1 MRMTHL
7 LAFAAPLALLLP
19 LSAQAAWPKDTVLK
33 EQFMAQCVPAA
44 AQTIGEKAA
53 KVHCG
58 CGATKIGE
66 NFTQAEIK
74 ELMSKEGAKNP
85 ELQQK
90 ALNAIAECKASPQ
103 PKK

>member
-19 LSAQAAWPKDTVLK
+19 LSAQAAWPKDLK
-33 EQFMAQCVPAA
+33 AQYTAQCVPAA
-44 AQTIGEKAA
+44 AKTIGEEAA
-53 KVHCG
+53 KAHCA
-58 CGATKIGE
+58 CGADKIE
-66 NFTQAEIK
+66 KNFTTAQIK
-74 ELMSKEGAKNP
+74 ELMGPAGAKNP
-85 ELQQK
+85 QLQQD

>member
-19 LSAQAAWPKDTVLK
+19 LSAQAAWPKDLK
-33 EQFMAQCVPAA
+33 AQYTAQCVPAA
-44 AQTIGEKAA
+44 AKTIGEKAA
-53 KVHCG
+53 KVHCE